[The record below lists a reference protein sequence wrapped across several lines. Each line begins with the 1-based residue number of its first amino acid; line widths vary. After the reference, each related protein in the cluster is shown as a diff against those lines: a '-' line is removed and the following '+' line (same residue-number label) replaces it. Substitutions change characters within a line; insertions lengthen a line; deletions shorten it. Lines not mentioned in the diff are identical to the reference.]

1 MAKITRINA
10 SDSAP
15 KKPKESPKPTSPK
28 AKTQPKKSTATKPTK
43 TPSKPPKKTL
53 KKPLPKWLAIIRTL
67 AKPFVALGR
76 YIKASWQ
83 EIRQVR
89 WPSRKATWKMTGTI
103 LIYAALILVIIL
115 LLDALFTFIFNNIL
129 GS

>member
-1 MAKITRINA
+1 MAKITRIKA

-28 AKTQPKKSTATKPTK
+28 AKTNPKKSTAAKPTK
-43 TPSKPPKKTL
+43 APSKSPKKA
-53 KKPLPKWLAIIRTL
+53 LPKWLAIITWPFRTL
-67 AKPFVALGR
+67 GKPFVALGR

-89 WPSRKATWKMTGTI
+89 WPSRKATWKMTGAI
-103 LIYAALILVIIL
+103 LIYAALILAIIL